1 MRDDPVWCTLQ
12 AVAGHSAVTHEA
24 LDTLPPGRTLVH
36 LRSMLVAAG
45 ALPAR
50 DERLVALE
58 RWIGQVIAGRTSPE
72 HRRALHGYAVWHQ
85 LRRLRS
91 RLQGR
96 PASRQQVKNIRDQVT
111 AAAAFLD
118 WLEARGLTL
127 GTCTQAEL
135 DQWLAGNSS
144 YLARSANFARWAV
157 ARRHASRLT
166 APSSRWTGL
175 AGPLDQDR
183 RWADARRLLH
193 DDTCPV
199 ANRVAGLLI
208 LLYAQKLSVIAALT
222 TQHVLHED
230 GRTLLRLGSRPI
242 VLPAPL
248 DALVGALAGG
258 RKIPGTSLLSVPSS
272 WLFPGRRPGSPLT
285 EDALGQRLH
294 ALGISP
300 RQGRGTALFTLAAD
314 VPAAI
319 LAKTLGIH
327 VKAAIQWQKISGGDW
342 STYAADVSRRSH
354 AQERARAGDQR
365 ADPLPSA

>member
-1 MRDDPVWCTLQ
+1 MTATPGLPGTIATCAGARVVRDE
-12 AVAGHSAVTHEA
+12 EA
-24 LDTLPPGRTLVH
+24 PIEL
-36 LRSMLVAAG
+36 LRLGAAHAARGGAAG

-72 HRRALHGYAVWHQ
+72 HLRALHGYAVWHQ

-96 PASRQQVKNIRDQVT
+96 PASRQQVKNVRDQVT

-157 ARRHASRLT
+157 ARRHASHLT
-166 APSSRWTGL
+166 APSSRWTGP

-208 LLYAQKLSVIAALT
+208 LLYAQKLSVITALT
-222 TQHVLHED
+222 TQHVLHKD

-258 RKIPGTSLLSVPSS
+258 RKVPGTSLLSVPSS
-272 WLFPGRRPGSPLT
+272 WPFPGRRPGSPLA

-300 RQGRGTALFTLAAD
+300 RQGRGGTGLC
-314 VPAAI
+314 
-319 LAKTLGIH
+319 
-327 VKAAIQWQKISGGDW
+327 GGDG
-342 STYAADVSRRSH
+342 
-354 AQERARAGDQR
+354 AGQR
-365 ADPLPSA
+365 GHGPQPGVRYPGHRYPRPAGRGR

>member
-1 MRDDPVWCTLQ
+1 MT
-12 AVAGHSAVTHEA
+12 GS
-24 LDTLPPGRTLVH
+24 
-36 LRSMLVAAG
+36 S
-45 ALPAR
+45 
-50 DERLVALE
+50 
-58 RWIGQVIAGRTSPE
+58 
-72 HRRALHGYAVWHQ
+72 
-85 LRRLRS
+85 
-91 RLQGR
+91 GR
-96 PASRQQVKNIRDQVT
+96 PASGDPVDALLTLLPELEPVLSSEVVLEALGQ
-111 AAAAFLD
+111 AAARPD
-118 WLEARGLTL
+118 GRRRIARAVVDRPGLLT
-127 GTCTQAEL
+127 GQGARAEFPGVL
-135 DQWLAGNSS
+135 RFISALVKAG
-144 YLARSANFARWAV
+144 AV
-157 ARRHASRLT
+157 AVVEPPCPRCGRRKQLSALVDGLRLC
-166 APSSRWTGL
+166 
-175 AGPLDQDR
+175 AGCVRKARALRCGRCGAVRSP
-183 RWADARRLLH
+183 ARRN
-193 DDTCPV
+193 DNGQPICQNCWRRDP
-199 ANRVAGLLI
+199 RI
-208 LLYAQKLSVIAALT
+208 YAQKLSVIAALT

-300 RQGRGTALFTLAAD
+300 RHGRGTALFTLAAD

-319 LAKTLGIH
+319 LAKTPGIR